1 MPRAPATELV
11 FWHRVSDCAPKG
23 CGLLFLK
30 PTLLSLLFSVS
41 ISLFFLHLL
50 VALRLRSLRFHSPR
64 LCRVAVFLIQTNVSL
79 TLHHPRSPGTAIMLS
94 ANVSLCLI
102 WAQRR
107 QAITQRCTSGIPT
120 TPSGE
125 GRRGEP
131 LAALAIELVS
141 ESQRLHVVGHVS
153 PFGMEP
159 EVRSRCSFRVCVQ
172 FAVLPAHAP
181 PSFAPSLLSLSHSRA
196 LVRALALSETEPHID
211 RLNRTERDRGA
222 RTHART
228 RARAHTHTHAHTQS
242 HTITHNHTHTHS
254 TASRLASAASLH

>member
-1 MPRAPATELV
+1 MI
-11 FWHRVSDCAPKG
+11 
-23 CGLLFLK
+23 
-30 PTLLSLLFSVS
+30 TLD
-41 ISLFFLHLL
+41 
-50 VALRLRSLRFHSPR
+50 
-64 LCRVAVFLIQTNVSL
+64 
-79 TLHHPRSPGTAIMLS
+79 HPRSPGTAIMLS

-102 WAQRR
+102 WALRR
-107 QAITQRCTSGIPT
+107 QAITQRCTSRIPT

-181 PSFAPSLLSLSHSRA
+181 PSFASSLLSLAHSRA

-211 RLNRTERDRGA
+211 RLNPTERDRGA

-228 RARAHTHTHAHTQS
+228 HTHT
-242 HTITHNHTHTHS
+242 HTHTHS
-254 TASRLASAASLH
+254 TASRLALAASLL